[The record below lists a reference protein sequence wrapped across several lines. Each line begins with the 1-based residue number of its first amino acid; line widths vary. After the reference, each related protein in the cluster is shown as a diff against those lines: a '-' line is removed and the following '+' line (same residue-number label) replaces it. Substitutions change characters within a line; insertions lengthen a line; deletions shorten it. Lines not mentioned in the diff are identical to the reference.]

1 VIFDDQEAWPHEWY
15 IDSLAVHPD
24 HWGEGIASSLM
35 DEAEKI
41 AKDHGYNIIS
51 LNVDKENPRAQKLY
65 VHKGYEV
72 EKSMTIG
79 DRTYDHMIKHI

>member
-1 VIFDDQEAWPHEWY
+1 MQEKLLIIIHLLTNPESINVVRDLKNHQ
-15 IDSLAVHPD
+15 V
-24 HWGEGIASSLM
+24 
-35 DEAEKI
+35 
-41 AKDHGYNIIS
+41 NIRLLVKSCAGHI
-51 LNVDKENPRAQKLY
+51 VDKENPRAQKLY